1 MSAVPNKPRQ
11 SSTPTVCA
19 SFSGGPLYTCPLN
32 SRKTFP
38 GRQILFPINLYCKS
52 HDMSSS
58 LQNLHFDQSQWKCLR
73 HFNRSFPT
81 HERAPW
87 PPSVPFFR
95 MQICFQQKLQ
105 SSTKFFL
112 VLASH
117 QQSSTK
123 FFWFQQVCS
132 NSSSMVSEPPQE
144 LSLMQTSNSSTAV
157 PANHYDIRT

>member
-95 MQICFQQKLQ
+95 MQICSDLLP
-105 SSTKFFL
+105 TKVAVQYK
-112 VLASH
+112 VLPGPSKSPAV
-117 QQSSTK
+117 QYK
-123 FFWFQQVCS
+123 V
-132 NSSSMVSEPPQE
+132 
-144 LSLMQTSNSSTAV
+144 LLV
-157 PANHYDIRT
+157 PASLLQFLLNGQ